1 LNDTSA
7 ATPST
12 SDSSVTMAEV
22 AQHNSAADCWS
33 AVNGNAYDLTSWI
46 AEHPGGEEVIIELC
60 GSDGTSAFAAQH
72 GGQGEP
78 ERELE
83 SLLVGPVAG

>member
-1 LNDTSA
+1 MPSA
-7 ATPST
+7 PTT
-12 SDSSVTMAEV
+12 GTGITMADV
-22 AQHNSAADCWS
+22 AQHSTPDDCWS

-60 GSDGTSAFAAQH
+60 GTDGTSAFAAQH
-72 GGQGEP
+72 GDQGEP

-83 SLLVGPVAG
+83 NLLVGPVAD